1 MTEARISAIR
11 ERLEEALETTQ
22 LEIIDD
28 SASHAGHEG
37 AKSGAGHFDVVVVS
51 DRFQN
56 LGKIARHRL
65 VYEALADM
73 MQSEIHAL
81 SISALTTDEMP

>member
-1 MTEARISAIR
+1 MTEARILAIR
-11 ERLEEALETTQ
+11 ERLEKALETSQ

-28 SASHAGHEG
+28 SASHAGHVG
-37 AKSGAGHFDVVVVS
+37 AQSGAGHFDVIVVS
-51 DRFQN
+51 DKFEN

-81 SISALTTDEMP
+81 KISALTPSEMP